1 MQKLANKKF
10 VVNFVKNITDMQTA
24 NYNCYRRIWADK
36 ATDATKRNLAFRF
49 FNAEEAKRVAEEL
62 EWYLFCM
69 GYNNKVKLT
78 STHTKS
84 DSYMHRR
91 IDSDYVRVQVLAN

>member
-10 VVNFVKNITDMQTA
+10 VVNFVKNITDMQTQGV
-24 NYNCYRRIWADK
+24 YRRIWADK
-36 ATDATKRNLAFRF
+36 AKDTTKRNLAFRF
-49 FNAEEAKRVAEEL
+49 FNAEQAKFVAEEL

-91 IDSDYVRVQVLAN
+91 IDSDYVRVQVLAD